1 MVSKKLVLTF
11 PPNLLDQPI
20 TYQLI
25 KKYDLMVNILRA
37 RITPREQGRMVVE
50 LSGTAEAVEAG
61 LAYLL
66 EIGVGFQPLAQ
77 DVLWRED
84 RCTQCTA
91 CTSACPTAALS
102 VSRPDMRLTFD
113 HGKCIA
119 CELCVS
125 TCPYHAIEIVS

>member
-1 MVSKKLVLTF
+1 MVSKRLVFTF

-25 KKYDLMVNILRA
+25 RNHNLMVNILRA

-50 LSGTAEAVEAG
+50 MSGTVDDVQAG
-61 LAYLL
+61 LGYLE

-84 RCTQCTA
+84 RCIQCTA
-91 CTSACPTAALS
+91 CASACPTSALS
-102 VSRPDMRLTFD
+102 VARPDMRLTFD
-113 HGKCIA
+113 HSKCIA
-119 CELCVS
+119 CELCVN
-125 TCPYHAIEIVS
+125 TCAYKAIEIVC